1 MSGAGESMGGEE
13 KAQSAQPAQSEKAA
27 AAEAAKPA
35 GGLMAGM
42 VALLGWVD
50 ARLPVIRA
58 WETHMSK
65 YHAPVNFNFWYFF
78 GVLSLLVLVIQILS
92 GIWLTMNYTASAE
105 GAFASIEYIMRD
117 VEWGWLLRY
126 IHSTGASA
134 FFFVVYVHMFRGL
147 MYGSYQRPRELIWIF
162 GMAIYL
168 ILVMEGFLGY
178 VLPWGQ
184 MSYWGANVIVSLIGS
199 IPIIGED
206 LLIWVRGDYLISGA
220 TLNRFF
226 ALHVVALP
234 LVLIALVVLHILALH
249 EVGSNNPDGI
259 EIKQNKGPDGVPLD
273 SVPFHP
279 YYTLFHDLGGVILF
293 LIVFFAVVFFA
304 PEMGGYFLEVANF
317 QEADSLRT
325 PEHVPPVWYYT
336 PFYSMLRAVTVP
348 LFGIDAKFWGLLV
361 MFGAIAIMFFLPWL
375 DRSPVR
381 SMRYKGWYSRVAL
394 MLFVVSFFILGVL
407 GVQSVS
413 PAKTLLAQVMTVVYF
428 AYFIL
433 MPWYTRVEKTAAPPD
448 RVTGRFITIPQL
460 IGSIA
465 LIALLVILP
474 LMWSDRAEAADA
486 GYADLDHVE
495 TDFLDKPSLQ
505 RGFNTYMNY
514 CVSCHALGYARYER
528 TADDLE
534 IPHELVLR
542 NLVFD
547 GSLIGDRIENTLAD
561 DDANAWFG
569 VIPPDLTLI
578 ARVRG
583 ADWLYTYMR
592 SFYNDPARPFGT
604 NNSLFPNVGMP
615 NVLYALQGDVLCD
628 DHGTGDPAQCDLS
641 HVEGTGAL
649 APAEFDA
656 MTGDLVNFLHYI
668 GEPIRHRR
676 EQIGIWVLAFLGVL
690 YLSVA
695 LMSREF
701 RKDYH

>member
-1 MSGAGESMGGEE
+1 MNDQAGKETARPGG
-13 KAQSAQPAQSEKAA
+13 KLRSRVIA
-27 AAEAAKPA
+27 
-35 GGLMAGM
+35 
-42 VALLGWVD
+42 VVDWVD
-50 ARLPVIRA
+50 ARLPIVAA
-58 WETHMSK
+58 WEKHMSK
-65 YHAPVNFNFWYFF
+65 YHAPKNFNFWYFF

-92 GIWLTMNYTASAE
+92 GIWLTMNYTASADR
-105 GAFASIEYIMRD
+105 AFASVEYIMRD

-126 IHSTGASA
+126 VHSTGASA

-168 ILVMEGFLGY
+168 VLVMEGFLGY

-184 MSYWGANVIVSLIGS
+184 MSYWGANVIVSLLGAIPVIGD
-199 IPIIGED
+199 E

-259 EIKQNKGPDGVPLD
+259 EIKQNKGPDGVPVD

-279 YYTLFHDLGGVILF
+279 YYTLFHDLGGVVLF
-293 LIVFFAVVFFA
+293 LMVFFAVVFFA
-304 PEMGGYFLEVANF
+304 PEMGGYFLEIANF

-361 MFGAIAIMFFLPWL
+361 MVGAIAILFLLPWL

-394 MLFVVSFFILGVL
+394 LLFVVSFFILGVL
-407 GVQSVS
+407 GTQTVS
-413 PAKTLLAQVMTVVYF
+413 PARTLLAQIMTVVYF
-428 AYFIL
+428 LYFIL
-433 MPWYTRVEKTAAPPD
+433 MPWYTRIEKTTEPPA
-448 RVTGRFITIPQL
+448 RLTGRWISIPQL
-460 IGSIA
+460 IGSIV
-465 LIALLVILP
+465 LLALLVVLP
-474 LMWSDRAEAADA
+474 LLLVSGRAEAAGA
-486 GYADLDHVE
+486 SNVELDRAE
-495 TDFLDKPSLQ
+495 TDFLDKGSLQ
-505 RGFNTYMNY
+505 RGFNHYMNY

-534 IPHELVLR
+534 IPHELVLE
-542 NLVFD
+542 NLIFD
-547 GSLIGDRIENTLAD
+547 DSLIGDLIGNSMSEQ
-561 DDANAWFG
+561 DANAWFG
-569 VIPPDLTLI
+569 VVPPDLTLI

-583 ADWLYTYMR
+583 ADWLYTYLR
-592 SFYNDPARPFGT
+592 SFYNDPARPFGA
-604 NNSLFPNVGMP
+604 NNKMFPNVGMP
-615 NVLYALQGDVLCD
+615 NVLHELQGDVLCD
-628 DHGTGDPAQCDLS
+628 DHGSGDPAQCDLR
-641 HVEGTGAL
+641 HVEGSGSMT
-649 APAEFDA
+649 PVEFDA
-656 MTGDLVNFLHYI
+656 MIGDMVNFLHYV
-668 GEPIRHRR
+668 GEPVRHRR
-676 EQIGIWVLAFLGVL
+676 QQLGIWVLLFLGLL
-690 YLSVA
+690 YGSIA

>member
-1 MSGAGESMGGEE
+1 MSGANEQPHNAMEQPPG
-13 KAQSAQPAQSEKAA
+13 AAAAIPAQPA
-27 AAEAAKPA
+27 
-35 GGLMAGM
+35 GRLMSSM

-50 ARLPVIRA
+50 ARLPVIKA
-58 WETHMSK
+58 WETHLSK
-65 YHAPVNFNFWYFF
+65 YHAPSNFNFWYFF
-78 GVLSLLVLVIQILS
+78 GVLSLAVLVIQILS
-92 GIWLTMNYTASAE
+92 GIWLTMNYTASSEA
-105 GAFASIEYIMRD
+105 AFASIEYIMRD

-126 IHSTGASA
+126 VHSTGASA

-184 MSYWGANVIVSLIGS
+184 MSYWGANVIVSLIGA

-234 LVLIALVVLHILALH
+234 LVLIALVVLHLLALH
-249 EVGSNNPDGI
+249 EVGSNNPDGV
-259 EIKQNKGPDGVPLD
+259 EIKNHKGPDGVPLD

-336 PFYSMLRAVTVP
+336 PFYSMLRAITVP

-361 MFGAIAIMFFLPWL
+361 MFGAIAILFFLPWL

-381 SMRYKGWYSRVAL
+381 SMRYKGWFSRIWL
-394 MLFVVSFFILGVL
+394 MLFVVSFIVLGVL
-407 GVQSVS
+407 GTQAVS
-413 PAKTLLAQVMTVVYF
+413 EAKTRLAQIMTVIYF
-428 AYFIL
+428 LYFFL
-433 MPWYTRVEKTAAPPD
+433 MPWYTRREKTSQPPD
-448 RVTGRFITIPQL
+448 RITAGRWISIPQL
-460 IGSIA
+460 IGSIV
-465 LIALLVILP
+465 LIALLVVLP
-474 LMWSDRAEAADA
+474 LMLVSERAEAAES
-486 GYADLDHVE
+486 GNLDLDHVE
-495 TDFLDKPSLQ
+495 TDFMDKASLQ
-505 RGFNTYMNY
+505 RGFSSYMNY

-528 TADDLE
+528 TAVDLE
-534 IPHELVLR
+534 IPPELVLE

-547 GSLIGDRIENTLAD
+547 GSLIGDHIQNSLAE
-561 DDANAWFG
+561 DDANEWFG
-569 VIPPDLTLI
+569 VVPPDLTLI

-583 ADWLYTYMR
+583 ADWLYTYLR
-592 SFYNDPARPFGT
+592 SFYNDPLRPFGT
-604 NNSLFPNVGMP
+604 NNSIFPNVGMP
-615 NVLYALQGDVLCD
+615 NVLYELQGDVICD
-628 DHGTGDPAQCDLS
+628 DHGTDDPTQCSLS
-641 HVEGTGAL
+641 HVAGSGSLT
-649 APAEFDA
+649 PVEFDA
-656 MTGDLVNFLHYI
+656 MVADMVNFLHYI
-668 GEPIRHRR
+668 GEPIRYRR
-676 EQIGIWVLAFLGVL
+676 QQLGVWVLLFLGLL
-690 YLSVA
+690 YISVT